1 VTALAAN
8 PISAIIECGPGKV
21 LMGLSRRIVQ
31 REGLTYMALE
41 DPDTVTAALAATA
54 TPGGP
59 SHA

>member
-1 VTALAAN
+1 V
-8 PISAIIECGPGKV
+8 
-21 LMGLSRRIVQ
+21 SRRIVQ

-41 DPDTVTAALAATA
+41 DPDAVTAALAATA